1 MEFNLMNNELEQ
13 AKKDLIDLL
22 STESTSLG
30 NIQISLDNLRNLVLQ
45 ELNKG
50 EKVPP
55 NHELIIEALGLEKE
69 EDWETSSHTHYGDL
83 CILYTEDRYNWL
95 IENYQFPSN
104 IKLEFA
110 NVEGHP
116 WHGKRFIEIPFCV
129 IKNNEQSSS

>member
-1 MEFNLMNNELEQ
+1 MGFNLMNNELDQ
-13 AKKDLIDLL
+13 AKKELIDLL

-30 NIQISLDNLRNLVLQ
+30 NIQRSLDNLRNLVLQ

-55 NHELIIEALGLEKE
+55 NHELIIEALGLEE
-69 EDWETSSHTHYGDL
+69 EEWETSNHRHYGDL
-83 CILYTEDRYNWL
+83 YMLYTENRYNWL
-95 IENYQFPSN
+95 IENYQFPAN

-116 WHGKRFIEIPFCV
+116 WYDNRFIEIPFCV
-129 IKNNEQSSS
+129 IRNNEQSSS